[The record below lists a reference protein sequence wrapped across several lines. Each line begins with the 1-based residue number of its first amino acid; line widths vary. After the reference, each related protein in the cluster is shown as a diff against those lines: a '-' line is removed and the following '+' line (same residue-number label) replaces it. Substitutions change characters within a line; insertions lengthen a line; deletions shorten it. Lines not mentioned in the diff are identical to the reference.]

1 MRTLNDILGTIDS
14 YIGSANWFVYFLLGS
29 GIFITLFLKFH
40 LLRFI
45 RHAVRLVWGQYDKKP
60 DGGDTSYLQP
70 CSTTLSGF
78 RGNIACMAPANRSRR
93 VFCAFLDGENSYRWG
108 GKFASMTLWDLSVRK
123 IRSAYSNEKSTNSE
137 CDSNILI

>member
-14 YIGSANWFVYFLLGS
+14 YIGSTNWFVYFLLGP
-29 GIFITLFLKFH
+29 GIFITFFLKFH

-45 RHAVRLVWGQYDKKP
+45 RHTVRLVWGQYDKKP
-60 DGGDTSYLQP
+60 DVGDTSYLQP

-78 RGNIACMAPANRSRR
+78 RGNIACMALANRSSR
-93 VFCAFLDGENSYRWG
+93 VFCAFLDAENSHRRV
-108 GKFASMTLWDLSVRK
+108 GKFAAMTLWDPYVRK
-123 IRSAYSNEKSTNSE
+123 IKRAYSNEKSTNSE